1 MSNRRPPPLS
11 GDRNPDLGIWLVAL
25 LKNHPYFSIPSQA
38 PTMYPHFECLSSP
51 SLINRHHV
59 PATTVPVQG
68 RPNYRPTAPYAR
80 TIFKDFKWG
89 RSNRPETLR
98 ISTPQSRPRQRPT
111 PKIEHKLGRSGQRVR
126 QRPISL
132 ELQIPSF
139 SSFAPLTVRI
149 NPLPTLASHSGPWRL
164 SHPG

>member
-25 LKNHPYFSIPSQA
+25 LKNHPYCYIPIATVYYVPPLSA
-38 PTMYPHFECLSSP
+38 PVKPHADKSP
-51 SLINRHHV
+51 SHSRNNGSRERTAKLPTHR
-59 PATTVPVQG
+59 PVCK
-68 RPNYRPTAPYAR
+68 NYFQRFQR
-80 TIFKDFKWG
+80 G

-111 PKIEHKLGRSGQRVR
+111 PKIQHKPSRSGQRVH
-126 QRPISL
+126 QRPIAL

-139 SSFAPLTVRI
+139 SSSAPLTVRI
-149 NPLPTLASHSGPWRL
+149 NPRPTPASHSGPWRL